1 MEKIFPSKFII
12 IILTILLFLPDWGFF
27 FKNSCRPILSFPE
40 IGAMILILI
49 WISQKLLQKN
59 LKVCNSSSKLFL
71 LIMAIIIIATIGA
84 SFYFNRINW
93 FEHWN
98 SAIKLFFWAI
108 FMFCWTDYVKDISS
122 TSFLNDI
129 FKIYVNI
136 ALFISI
142 IVIFQ
147 YVFYQFTGISLKLN
161 LFHAQG
167 WGSIAG
173 NYRAQGIY
181 GEPSWVGVMLIPPLI
196 VQIKLF
202 LTFNRFSNMWKS
214 LIILSAIILSF
225 SLASYLVVAFY
236 IALILLKWF
245 HKNIFSKFIYNK
257 IKKKTIFIGFVIL
270 CIFIIFILIFFY
282 KVYPFIGERIAKEA
296 YYIINRPENVSN
308 MSVSGLRRFSGNL
321 AFWLVLKR
329 SPLCGIG
336 FDQFDYLSS
345 LTGEYYEIG
354 NGIIGFIGT
363 SAGILGIIMIIY
375 IFMFI
380 WSGGQKMRKNMNN
393 CESELVISG
402 KVMVIALFLE
412 QIILYPGI
420 LNPDFWLPLAFAYL
434 FIISGYRNKVQQFY

>member
-1 MEKIFPSKFII
+1 MGYIIKKYII
-12 IILTILLFLPDWGFF
+12 IMLLILLFLPDWGFLF
-27 FKNSCRPILSFPE
+27 LGNSRPIISFPE
-40 IGAMILILI
+40 IGAMTLILI

-59 LKVCNSSSKLFL
+59 LKVYDSSLKLFL
-71 LIMAIIIIATIGA
+71 LIMTIIIIATIGA
-84 SFYFNRINW
+84 IFYFDRINW
-93 FEHWN
+93 FEHWK

-129 FKIYVNI
+129 FNIYINI
-136 ALFISI
+136 ALFVSI

-161 LFHAQG
+161 PFHAQG
-167 WGSIAG
+167 WGSMAG

-225 SLASYLVVAFY
+225 SLASYLVVVFY

-245 HKNIFSKFIYNK
+245 YKNIFSKFIYNK
-257 IKKKTIFIGFVIL
+257 IKKKTIFTGFVIL
-270 CIFIIFILIFFY
+270 CIFIISILVFFY

-296 YYIINRPENVSN
+296 YYIINQPENVSN
-308 MSVSGLRRFSGNL
+308 KSVSGLSRFSGNL

-329 SPLCGIG
+329 SPLFGIG
-336 FDQFDYLSS
+336 FDQFEYLSS

-363 SAGILGIIMIIY
+363 SAGILGIIITLY
-375 IFMFI
+375 IFIFI
-380 WSGGQKMRKNMNN
+380 WSGGQKMRGNLND
-393 CESELVISG
+393 CESELVVSG
-402 KVMVIALFLE
+402 KAMVIALFLE

-420 LNPDFWLPLAFAYL
+420 LNSDFWLPLAFAYL
-434 FIISGYRNKVQQFY
+434 FIVSGYKNKIQQIY